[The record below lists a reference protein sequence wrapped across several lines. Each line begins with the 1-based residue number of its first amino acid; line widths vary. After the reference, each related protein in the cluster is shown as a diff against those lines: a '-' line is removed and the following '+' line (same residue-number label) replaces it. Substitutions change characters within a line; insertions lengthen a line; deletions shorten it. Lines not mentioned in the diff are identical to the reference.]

1 MALNVIDMIKIFQLE
16 EKNIVMNI
24 KKKKN
29 KVKKKKEIKKR

>member
-24 KKKKN
+24 KKKK
-29 KVKKKKEIKKR
+29 KTK